1 MKRFFLCTGLIA
13 AACGTPQKG
22 AYESDQTTP
31 AKGDHVVVALQS
43 EPVNLNPLSYADEP
57 SFMVVRLLYQRLLE
71 LSPEGERFTP
81 SLALRFP
88 DVSDDG
94 KTYYFEIN
102 PRADWNDEYPIT
114 GADVAFSLKLLFCP
128 QIQAPHRKIYFEKI
142 KSVEISPENP
152 KKFAVKFKEKYAYAL
167 SGLGFELWVL
177 PEYFFD
183 PKGVLKK
190 YPLEDLAAGKV
201 NDPEVTALAEKW
213 NGGKLWRNPT
223 ESFGSGPYFLKSWDA
238 GRELVLERKK
248 YWWGAREP
256 DNPALQVFPERIVY
270 RMISDETA
278 ALNALKNQEI
288 DVLRSI
294 PYRAFDAL
302 KTDAKVTEHYEL
314 STPPIYAYNYIG
326 MNNRPGPNV
335 KPLFTDKHTRRA
347 MAHLVDVNALVEHA
361 YKGLARPMPGPVYP
375 MLKDIFDEDL
385 RQPAFNLDSAAAL
398 LARAGWTKNGDVL
411 SRNGVKFET
420 EFYYRQG
427 NEVGRIVGAMLA
439 DNAAKIGIKI
449 VPVPLDWA
457 VMVEKQQ
464 NQELNLYISGWLNS
478 PLQLDPKQL
487 WHTDSWRKKGSNDL
501 GFGNAETDRII
512 EALQVESDS
521 AKRRE
526 LFVRF
531 QRAVVDETPC
541 VFLVTPLERY
551 AVHKRFRNSR
561 THDVPPGFFPE
572 RFWVPH
578 NLIKYK
584 P

>member
-1 MKRFFLCTGLIA
+1 MKQLVVCALVFA
-13 AACGTPQKG
+13 AACASPQKG
-22 AYESDQTTP
+22 GYESDQTTP
-31 AKGDHVVVALQS
+31 AKGDQVVVALQS
-43 EPVNLNPLSYADEP
+43 EPVNLSPLAYADEP

-71 LSPEGERFTP
+71 LSPDGERFTP

-94 KTYYFEIN
+94 KTYRFEIN

-114 GADVAFSLKLLFCP
+114 GADVVFSLKLLFCP

-142 KSVEISPENP
+142 KTVEIASDNP
-152 KKFAVKFKEKYAYAL
+152 KKFDVVFKEKYAYAL

-177 PEYFFD
+177 PEYLFD
-183 PKGVLKK
+183 PQGVLKK
-190 YPLEDLAAGKV
+190 YSLEALASGKV
-201 NDPEVTALAEKW
+201 SDPEVAKIAERW
-213 NGGKLWRNPT
+213 NGGKLWRNPK
-223 ESFGSGPYFLKSWDA
+223 ENFGSGPYFLKSWDA
-238 GRELVLERKK
+238 GRELVLERKN

-256 DNPALQVFPERIVY
+256 DNPALQVFPDRIVY
-270 RMISDETA
+270 RVISDETA

-294 PYRAFDAL
+294 PYRSFEAL
-302 KTDAKVTEHYEL
+302 KSDPKVGEHYEL

-326 MNNRPGPNV
+326 MNNRPGPGV
-335 KPLFTDKHTRRA
+335 KPLFADRLTRRA
-347 MAHLVDVNALVEHA
+347 MAHLVDVDALVEHA

-375 MLKDIFDEDL
+375 MLKDVFDEGL
-385 RQPAFNLDSAAAL
+385 RRPPFNLDSAAAL
-398 LARAGWTKNGDVL
+398 LARAGWKKNGDVL
-411 SRNGVKFET
+411 TRNGVSFET
-420 EFYYRQG
+420 EFCYRQG

-439 DNAAKIGIKI
+439 DNAAKVGIKI
-449 VPVPLDWA
+449 APVPMDWA

-464 NQELNLYISGWLNS
+464 IQELNLYMSGWLNS

-487 WHTDSWRKKGSNDL
+487 WHTDSWRDKGSNDL
-501 GFGNAETDRII
+501 GFGNEETDRII
-512 EALQVESDS
+512 EALQVEDAP

-531 QRAVVDETPC
+531 QRAVAEQTPC

-551 AVHKRFRNSR
+551 AVHKRYRNAQ
-561 THDVPPGFFPE
+561 THDIPPGFFPE
-572 RFWVPH
+572 RFWVPQ